1 MNLKL
6 LVVGTVR
13 NVGKNLEK
21 EIKKFEDTLNNF
33 GSVDFFLVESD
44 STDETFDV
52 LISLQRKKLN
62 FKFESFGI
70 LATDIPNR
78 IERIRYCRNE
88 YVNYI
93 RQTISVCKWNFV
105 VVVDFD
111 RMNNSLSRNGIKSCF
126 SSSIQWDGCFANQK
140 YGYYDIYALRAKN
153 WVEEDCFYTLEK
165 LKQKNPYKEKF
176 SISFLRNL
184 HAIMHFDRL
193 RYLAIF
199 SKMKV
204 LPKNSSWIQ
213 VDSAF
218 GAFAIYKSELFLISD
233 YSQKTQTHFSTCE
246 HVDFNL
252 SAIDMGAKLFIN
264 PELINSKLNEYNL
277 NRFTIIR
284 FIRELKKFYPF
295 LDEFVQI
302 IFRK

>member
-1 MNLKL
+1 MNLNL

-13 NVGKNLEK
+13 NVGKTLER
-21 EIKKFEDTLNNF
+21 EIKKFEDILNNF

-44 STDETFDV
+44 STDETFEV
-52 LISLQRKKLN
+52 LSSLQRKKSN
-62 FKFESFGI
+62 FRFESFGT
-70 LATDIPNR
+70 LATDISNR

-88 YVNYI
+88 YVKYI
-93 RQTISVCKWNFV
+93 RRGISIHSWNFI

-111 RMNNSLSRNGIKSCF
+111 GMNNSLSRQGIKSCF

-165 LKQKNPYKEKF
+165 FKQKNPYEVKF
-176 SISFLRNL
+176 SNSLLKNL

-199 SKMKV
+199 SKMKK
-204 LPKNSSWIQ
+204 LPKNSSWVQ

-218 GAFAIYKSELFLISD
+218 GGFAIYKAELFLLSD
-233 YSQKTQTHFSTCE
+233 YTQKTKTHFISCE
-246 HVDFNL
+246 HVDFNI
-252 SAIDMGAKLFIN
+252 SALNLGAKLFIN
-264 PELINSKLNEYNL
+264 PGLINSKLNEYNL
-277 NRFTIIR
+277 NRFTFIR
-284 FIRELKKFYPF
+284 FLRELKKHYPF
-295 LDEFVQI
+295 LDKIVHRFFI
-302 IFRK
+302 K